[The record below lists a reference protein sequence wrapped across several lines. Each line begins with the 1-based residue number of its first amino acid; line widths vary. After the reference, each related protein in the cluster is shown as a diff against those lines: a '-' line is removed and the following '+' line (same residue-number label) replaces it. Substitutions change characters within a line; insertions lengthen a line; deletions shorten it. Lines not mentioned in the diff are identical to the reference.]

1 MSKNMKAKA
10 VIQLEVEYEYDA
22 KMCAEEMEKTEEE
35 FEKSVNNIFM
45 GNGLTFGI
53 SDLLDKHLG
62 IGNYQTMNSNCR
74 SRVMKMYADVW
85 RINDGSQY
93 KN

>member
-1 MSKNMKAKA
+1 MKAKA
-10 VIQLEVEYEYDA
+10 VIQIEVEYEYDA
-22 KMCAEEMEKTEEE
+22 KICSEEIGKTEEE
-35 FEKSVNNIFM
+35 FEKSVNNAII
-45 GNGLTFGI
+45 GNGLTFDI
-53 SDLLDKHLG
+53 SDLLYKHLG
-62 IGNYQTMNSNCR
+62 IGNYQTMKSNCR